1 MEKTNDQRLNG
12 TGLDS
17 TGLTDAELSEDE
29 RAAVGRLRRDA
40 EDRGVPIKFAR
51 RGQAASLQEAAANIG
66 VEPREIVKTLVAK
79 AKATQTT
86 REHSYVLV
94 LIPGDR
100 QVDWATLRRLTGM
113 KKMSMTAPEEALAAT
128 GYRPGTIT
136 PFAAES
142 AEGRRWPIYADESI
156 TGRIA
161 MGAGA
166 PGLSLFVDSARLF
179 EAYDV
184 VTADISRPARQ
195 D

>member
-113 KKMSMTAPEEALAAT
+113 KKMSMTAPEEAVEAT
-128 GYRPGTIT
+128 GHRPGTIT
-136 PFAAES
+136 PFGAES
-142 AEGRRWPIYADESI
+142 AEGVRWPIYADESI

-166 PGLSLFVDSARLF
+166 AGLSLFVDSAALF
-179 EAYDV
+179 AAYDV
-184 VTADISRPARQ
+184 VTADITRTAPPG
-195 D
+195 